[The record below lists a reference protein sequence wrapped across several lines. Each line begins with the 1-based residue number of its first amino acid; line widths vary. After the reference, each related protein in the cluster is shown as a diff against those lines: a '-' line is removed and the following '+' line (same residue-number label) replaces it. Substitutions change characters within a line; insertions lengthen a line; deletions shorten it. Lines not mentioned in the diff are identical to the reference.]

1 MLANFARLDHFN
13 GIVRPAFGL
22 GFCMRGLFDELKH
35 RNVFRVGI
43 AYVIAGW
50 LLAQVADLASDAFEA
65 PAWVMQMLVV
75 LLLVGLPIALFLTWA
90 YELTPEGVKKAADVP
105 EGAAKDPRSGQAL
118 NRITL
123 VALLIALGWIAWNET
138 HDDAAVDVSTNES
151 VTDKSIAVLPFA
163 DFSPG
168 GDYAWFADGL
178 TDEILNALARTR
190 DLRVASRTSSFQY
203 RGEAQNIPEVAAALG
218 VAHILEGS
226 VRRAG
231 DRIRVTAQLIR
242 ASDDAHLWSET
253 FDASS
258 EDSIEIQETIAFE
271 IASLLDTAMDPDE
284 LRKMVAA
291 GTDSI
296 AAWESY
302 VQLRELYADWSGD
315 FDPSSSNTEMLV
327 LYRKIIAADPEF
339 AEAHLA
345 FARIVYEWLSFVS
358 VFVPPAELSIVEARQ
373 LFTEVSAAASRY
385 ARTETARLSAELLR
399 ARMQLRLIDQVEL
412 TEKLVALQAT
422 DQASWVDYL
431 EALIMVS
438 RFDDAGTVAQRAAAQ
453 DFPGEARDSVIFAFA
468 ARVDLPLGL
477 AMAEKAISQPAPSE
491 SDYYQAHRVF
501 LFADRVAEAAEIGRR
516 YMSAAT
522 DPTWSLMVRIR
533 QACAEGRLA
542 DAEALY
548 AGLEFKDLTVSR
560 SNIQWLALKTLG
572 RDAEAEA
579 LLRPLDE
586 TDTLYALAGFL
597 TYTYFDPRPF
607 PNLSAALEAQG
618 VQRHNP
624 ATLNFA
630 CKR

>member
-1 MLANFARLDHFN
+1 MLANIARLDHFN

-22 GFCMRGLFDELKH
+22 GFCMRGLFDELKD

-90 YELTPEGVKKAADVP
+90 YELTPEGVKRAADVP
-105 EGAAKDPRSGQAL
+105 EGAAKDPRSGQTL
-118 NRITL
+118 NHITL

-138 HDDAAVDVSTNES
+138 HDEAAVDVSTNES

-190 DLRVASRTSSFQY
+190 YLRVASRTSSFQY

-271 IASLLDTAMDPDE
+271 IASLHTAMDPDE

-296 AAWESY
+296 AAWEIYFARCMHCTTRAIQIDRLALFAAADIFDAATAFDRSFVDAY
-302 VQLRELYADWSGD
+302 LQLVDIRYFQLDITTTSHSAAGPTYTERRAAFDAALAAGD
-315 FDPSSSNTEMLV
+315 RNTPATMSKSERIARAEIRKAQFEVRINDRSSSRGATNCPGPG
-327 LYRKIIAADPEF
+327 R
-339 AEAHLA
+339 
-345 FARIVYEWLSFVS
+345 R
-358 VFVPPAELSIVEARQ
+358 
-373 LFTEVSAAASRY
+373 SRLDRA
-385 ARTETARLSAELLR
+385 ARTSNQLS
-399 ARMQLRLIDQVEL
+399 D
-412 TEKLVALQAT
+412 
-422 DQASWVDYL
+422 
-431 EALIMVS
+431 
-438 RFDDAGTVAQRAAAQ
+438 
-453 DFPGEARDSVIFAFA
+453 P
-468 ARVDLPLGL
+468 P
-477 AMAEKAISQPAPSE
+477 EKAMEAGRAP
-491 SDYYQAHRVF
+491 
-501 LFADRVAEAAEIGRR
+501 
-516 YMSAAT
+516 
-522 DPTWSLMVRIR
+522 
-533 QACAEGRLA
+533 
-542 DAEALY
+542 
-548 AGLEFKDLTVSR
+548 
-560 SNIQWLALKTLG
+560 
-572 RDAEAEA
+572 
-579 LLRPLDE
+579 
-586 TDTLYALAGFL
+586 
-597 TYTYFDPRPF
+597 
-607 PNLSAALEAQG
+607 
-618 VQRHNP
+618 
-624 ATLNFA
+624 
-630 CKR
+630 

>member
-1 MLANFARLDHFN
+1 
-13 GIVRPAFGL
+13 VRSF
-22 GFCMRGLFDELKH
+22 FEELKH
-35 RNVFRVGI
+35 RNVIRVGI
-43 AYVIAGW
+43 AYIIAGW
-50 LLAQVADLASDAFEA
+50 LLAQVVDLAADAFHA
-65 PAWVMQMLVV
+65 PDWLMQMLIVV
-75 LLLVGLPIALFLTWA
+75 LLVGLPVALFLAWA

-105 EGAAKDPRSGQAL
+105 SGTVKDPRSGQTL
-118 NRITL
+118 NRVTL
-123 VALLIALGWIAWNET
+123 IALVVALGWIAWNET
-138 HDDAAVDVSTNES
+138 HDEAIVAKPTNS
-151 VTDKSIAVLPFA
+151 AVTDKSIAVLPFA
-163 DFSPG
+163 DFSSG

-258 EDSIEIQETIAFE
+258 DDSIDIQETIAFE
-271 IASLLDTAMDPDE
+271 IASLLDTAMNPDE

-291 GTDSI
+291 GTESI

-302 VQLRELYADWSGD
+302 VQLREMVATSLIE
-315 FDPSSSNTEMLV
+315 FDPSFGNTEMFA
-327 LYRKIIAADPEF
+327 LYRKIIAADPAF
-339 AEAHLA
+339 AEAHLT
-345 FARIVYEWLSFVS
+345 FARVVSGWLSLSS
-358 VFVPPAELSIVEARQ
+358 VAVAPAELSIDETRQ
-373 LFTEVSAAASRY
+373 LFTNVSAAASRY
-385 ARTETARLSAELLR
+385 ARTEEARLSAEILR
-399 ARMQLRLIDQVEL
+399 AQVQLRLTDKVRL
-412 TEKLVALQAT
+412 TRDLLALQPNNLQVWS
-422 DQASWVDYL
+422 DHL
-431 EALIMVS
+431 ETLLETS
-438 RFDDAGTVAQRAAAQ
+438 QFDEARVVAQRATIY
-453 DFPGEARDSVIFAFA
+453 DFPSAEMRDDLLLAWTARL
-468 ARVDLPLGL
+468 DLPLGI
-477 AMAEKAISQPAPSE
+477 AMAERALSQPSPTEAV
-491 SDYYQAHRVF
+491 YYQARRVF
-501 LFADRVAEAAEIGRR
+501 LYADRVAEAAEIGRR

-522 DPTWSLMVRIR
+522 DPTWTLMVKIR
-533 QACAEGRLA
+533 QACAEGRLE

-548 AGLEFKDLTVSR
+548 AGSEFKDLTVSR

-586 TDTLYALAGFL
+586 PDTLFTLAGFL

-607 PNLSAALEAQG
+607 PQLSAALEAQG

-624 ATLNFA
+624 TQLNFA

>member
-1 MLANFARLDHFN
+1 MPCNIARLHHF
-13 GIVRPAFGL
+13 GDIVRPDFGL
-22 GFCMRGLFDELKH
+22 ESTMRGLFDELKH

-43 AYVIAGW
+43 AYVIASW
-50 LLAQVADLASDAFEA
+50 LLAQVADLAGDAFGA
-65 PAWVMQMLVV
+65 PAWVMQMIII
-75 LLLVGLPIALFLTWA
+75 LLLVGLPIALFLAWA
-90 YELTPEGVKKAADVP
+90 YELTPDGVKKAKDLPADMP
-105 EGAAKDPRSGQAL
+105 KDPRSGRLL
-118 NRITL
+118 NRLTM
-123 VALLIALGWIAWNET
+123 VALIVAVAWLGWDKFQSPVET
-138 HDDAAVDVSTNES
+138 TDVALAS
-151 VTDKSIAVLPFA
+151 VDKSVAVLPFA
-163 DFSPG
+163 DFSSG

-258 EDSIEIQETIAFE
+258 DDSIDIQETIAFE
-271 IASLLDTAMDPDE
+271 IASLLDTAMNPDE

-291 GTDSI
+291 GTESI

-302 VQLRELYADWSGD
+302 VQLRELVADSVNE
-315 FDPSSSNTEMLV
+315 FDPNFGNREMLA
-327 LYRKIIAADPEF
+327 LYRKTIAADPAF

-345 FARIVYEWLSFVS
+345 FARVVYEWLSLS
-358 VFVPPAELSIVEARQ
+358 SIFVPPAELSIEETRQ
-373 LFTEVSAAASRY
+373 LFANASAAATQY
-385 ARTETARLSAELLR
+385 ARSEEARLSAELLR
-399 ARMQLRLIDQVEL
+399 ARVQLRLTDQVKL
-412 TEKLVALQAT
+412 TQKLVELHPNSLPAWL
-422 DQASWVDYL
+422 DHL
-431 EALIMVS
+431 EGFIQTS
-438 RFDDAGTVAQRAAAQ
+438 QFDEAIAIARRAAEH
-453 DFPGEARDSVIFAFA
+453 DFPGNEERDPVLFAWVARL
-468 ARVDLPLGL
+468 DLPLGL
-477 AMAEKAISQPAPSE
+477 SMAEAALNQPSPSE
-491 SDYYQAHRVF
+491 SAYYQAHRVF
-501 LFADRVAEAAEIGRR
+501 LYADRAAEAAEIGRR
-516 YMSAAT
+516 YISAAT

-548 AGLEFKDLTVSR
+548 AGTEFQDLAATR

-586 TDTLYALAGFL
+586 PDTLFTLAGFL

-607 PNLSAALEAQG
+607 PQLSAALEAQG

-624 ATLNFA
+624 TQLNFA